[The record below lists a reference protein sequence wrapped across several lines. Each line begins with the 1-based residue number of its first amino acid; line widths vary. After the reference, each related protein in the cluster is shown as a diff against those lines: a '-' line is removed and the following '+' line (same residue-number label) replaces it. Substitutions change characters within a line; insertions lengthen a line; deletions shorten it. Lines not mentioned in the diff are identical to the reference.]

1 MREIAL
7 DTETTGL
14 DPAAGHRIIEI
25 GCVELENR
33 FPTGA
38 TFQRYVRPEREIP
51 EDAARVHGITAE
63 MLAEKPLFAD
73 IADELLEF
81 LGDSAIVAHNASFDI
96 AFVNA
101 ELERAGRAPIDA
113 ARAIDTAAIARRK
126 FPGAPA
132 GLDALCKRFGVD
144 NSMRERHGALLDAEL
159 LSEVYVALVGGRQAS
174 LSLAANA
181 AAAAAGAAA
190 ARAGRAPLVS
200 EPTAEE
206 LAAHNAFIDTLEDPV
221 WRWRTD
227 R

>member
-25 GCVELENR
+25 GCVELQNR

-38 TFQRYVRPEREIP
+38 AFQRYVRPEREIP
-51 EDAARVHGITAE
+51 EDAARIHGITAE
-63 MLAEKPLFAD
+63 MLAGKPLFAD
-73 IADELLEF
+73 IAGDLLEF

-96 AFVNA
+96 GFVNA

-113 ARAIDTAAIARRK
+113 ARAVDTVAIARRK

-174 LSLAANA
+174 LSLARN
-181 AAAAAGAAA
+181 AAAAAGAAGPA
-190 ARAGRAPLVS
+190 ARPGRAPRICG
-200 EPTAEE
+200 PTAAE
-206 LAAHNAFIDTLEDPV
+206 LAAHAAFIDKLENPV
-221 WRWRTD
+221 WRW
-227 R
+227 